1 MRGSFF
7 LRLPPQLSLLLLL
20 LLLLSLRQVW
30 TQEHIGTNPSKSPV
44 APECPEACSCSPG
57 GKANCSALALPAVPA
72 GLSWQV
78 RSLLLDHNRVSTLP
92 PGAFADAGALLYLDL
107 RENRLRSVHARAFWG
122 LGVLQWL
129 DLSSN
134 QLETLSPGTFTPL
147 RALSFLSL
155 AGNRLALLEPSILG
169 PLPLLRVLSLQDNSL
184 SALEAGLLNSLP
196 ALDVLRLHGNPWACS
211 CALRPLCTW
220 LRKHPRPT
228 SETETLLCV
237 SPRLQTLNL
246 LTAFPDNAFKQC
258 TQSLAARDL
267 AVVYALGPASFL
279 ASLAICLA
287 LGSVLTACGARRRRR
302 RTTVRHLLRR
312 QPDPEGPASL
322 EDAGSPTTTA
332 IQA

>member
-7 LRLPPQLSLLLLL
+7 SRLPPQLSLLLLL
-20 LLLLSLRQVW
+20 LLLSWRRVW
-30 TQEHIGTNPSKSPV
+30 TQEHIGTDPSKSPV
-44 APECPEACSCSPG
+44 APVCPEACSCSPG

-78 RSLLLDHNRVSTLP
+78 RSLLLDRNRVSTLP
-92 PGAFADAGALLYLDL
+92 PGAFADAGALLYLVL

-122 LGVLQWL
+122 LGVLQRL

-228 SETETLLCV
+228 SGEP
-237 SPRLQTLNL
+237 S
-246 LTAFPDNAFKQC
+246 
-258 TQSLAARDL
+258 
-267 AVVYALGPASFL
+267 
-279 ASLAICLA
+279 
-287 LGSVLTACGARRRRR
+287 GA
-302 RTTVRHLLRR
+302 
-312 QPDPEGPASL
+312 QG
-322 EDAGSPTTTA
+322 G
-332 IQA
+332 

>member
-7 LRLPPQLSLLLLL
+7 SRLPPQLSLLLLL
-20 LLLLSLRQVW
+20 LLSLRRVW
-30 TQEHIGTNPSKSPV
+30 AQEDIGTAPSKSPV
-44 APECPEACSCSPG
+44 APECPEACSCSLG
-57 GKANCSALALPAVPA
+57 GKANCSALALSAVPA
-72 GLSWQV
+72 DLSWQV
-78 RSLLLDHNRVSTLP
+78 RSLLLDHNRVSALP
-92 PGAFADAGALLYLDL
+92 PGAFANAGALLYLDL

-122 LGVLQWL
+122 MGVLQWL

-134 QLETLSPGTFTPL
+134 QLETLPPGTFAPL

-184 SALEAGLLNSLP
+184 SAIEAGLLNNLP
-196 ALDVLRLHGNPWACS
+196 ALDVLRLHGNPWTCN

-220 LRKHPRPT
+220 LRKHPRPA

-237 SPRLQTLNL
+237 SPRLQTLSL
-246 LTAFPDNAFKQC
+246 LTAFPDAAFKQC

-267 AVVYALGPASFL
+267 AVVYALGPVSFL

-302 RTTVRHLLRR
+302 RTTVRHFLRR
-312 QPDPEGPASL
+312 QLDPEGPPSL
-322 EDAGSPTTTA
+322 EDGGSPATAA